1 MCLKVLST
9 DCNWQFEDY
18 LTRTHLQSQSRMKVQ
33 YMSQI
38 PEDLALQLRNISKFY
53 DRHTAL
59 DDVSVDV
66 RKGEVVAVI
75 GPSGSG
81 KSTLL
86 RCINQLEEPDAG
98 ELNILGDTLD
108 FTRRITSQQLT
119 ALRRRVGMVFQSFNL
134 FPHMTVLRNVTFP
147 QERILKR
154 SKSEAAQRAME
165 LLEKVGVA
173 DKAHQHPQK
182 CSGGQQQRVAIARAL
197 ALDPNIMLFD
207 EPTSALDPE
216 VGMEVLSVMRRLA
229 DTGMTM
235 MVVTHEIHFAAEV
248 ADRLI
253 IMADGQIIEEGNPR
267 ELIAAP
273 QTERAR
279 KFLAAVRGQL

>member
-1 MCLKVLST
+1 LSRAILHLAKVK
-9 DCNWQFEDY
+9 D
-18 LTRTHLQSQSRMKVQ
+18 
-33 YMSQI
+33 MSNHGEEI
-38 PEDLALQLRNISKFY
+38 ALQISNLSKSY
-53 DRHTAL
+53 GDTTAL
-59 DDVSVDV
+59 DGVSVNV
-66 RKGEVVAVI
+66 GKGEVVAII

-86 RCINQLEEPDAG
+86 RCVNQLEVPDQGA
-98 ELNILGDTLD
+98 LNILGETLD
-108 FTRRITSQQLT
+108 FSRRVTTQQLT

-134 FPHMTVLRNVTFP
+134 FPHMTVLRNVMFP

-154 SKSEAAQRAME
+154 SAKEAQARAMD

-173 DKAHQHPQK
+173 DKAQEHPQR

-197 ALDPNIMLFD
+197 ALDPEVMLFD

-216 VGMEVLSVMRRLA
+216 VGLEVLSVMRKLA

-253 IMADGQIIEEGNPR
+253 IMADGKIIEEGNPR
-267 ELIAAP
+267 ELIAGP
-273 QTERAR
+273 KTNRAQ
-279 KFLAAVRGQL
+279 KFLAAVQGQL